1 MTIRADAGTA
11 TGARSRRAAD
21 AVFNSVEEA
30 VRAIAAGEMIIVVDD
45 ADRENEGDLVMAA
58 ERVTAEQ
65 VAFIIRHTSGIV
77 CAPLTRDDARRLH
90 LDAMVAENDAP
101 MKTAFTVSVDYRV
114 GLTTGISAEE
124 RAATMRALAN
134 NNVGAKDFARPGHV
148 FPLIAREGGVLSRSG
163 HTEATLDLARMAG
176 LAPVGVLAEL
186 VNDDGT
192 VKRLPALLQ
201 FAEEHGLKIV
211 SIADIIAY
219 RQRRERLVDRE
230 AEFEVMTEFGPA
242 RGVAYSTPFDTV
254 QHLALVFGDL
264 GDGNVV
270 PVRIHRENIVADVFA
285 SRACPEND
293 LISKSLDRFSREG
306 RGVLLYLREGSS
318 GVPAGALVASAGF
331 EPRGYAGDHAGD
343 HEGDRPGEPE
353 SGSSEESRQQQWR
366 DVGVGAQILR
376 DLGVSSIKLLATR
389 RRNYVGL
396 AGFGIEVVQTEILGD

>member
-1 MTIRADAGTA
+1 MTIRAETTP
-11 TGARSRRAAD
+11 TGAGAAARAAD
-21 AVFNSVEEA
+21 TVFNSVDEA
-30 VRAIAAGEMIIVVDD
+30 VRAIAAGEMIVVVDD

-58 ERVTAEQ
+58 ERATPEQ
-65 VAFIIRHTSGIV
+65 IAFIIRHTSGIV
-77 CAPLTRDDARRLH
+77 CAPLGKDTARRLR

-124 RAATMRALAN
+124 RASTMRALAN
-134 NNVGAKDFARPGHV
+134 NNVGAEDFVRPGHV
-148 FPLIAREGGVLSRSG
+148 FPLIARDGGVLSRSG
-163 HTEATLDLARMAG
+163 HTEASVDLARMAG

-211 SIADIIAY
+211 SIADIIAH
-219 RQRRERLVDRE
+219 RQRRERLVERE
-230 AEFEVMTEFGPA
+230 AEFEVMTEIGPA

-254 QHLALVFGDL
+254 QHLALVFGEP
-264 GDGNVV
+264 GEGNGV

-285 SRACPEND
+285 SRAAPEND
-293 LISKSLDRFSREG
+293 LIAKTLARFSRDG

-318 GVPAGALVASAGF
+318 GVPAGALGAVPGAEPASFGA
-331 EPRGYAGDHAGD
+331 ET
-343 HEGDRPGEPE
+343 
-353 SGSSEESRQQQWR
+353 SEATRKEQWR

-376 DLGVSSIKLLATR
+376 DLGVTSIKLLATQ

-396 AGFGIEVVQTEILGD
+396 SGFGIEVVQTEILGD